1 MEPSTIYYCAQ
12 GVASIA
18 KVAINYK
25 KAMDVNESV
34 GLKLDKLQFTNKSI
48 KDFLDLIRN
57 DIQSMM
63 HMHFRSAYENLNYA
77 LHANANN
84 KKEYL
89 VQARNRFIDA
99 STIERNDNLILTYLG
114 LAFCQELLDDLAN
127 SNITLNKIRGV
138 YWEDIYSDDILLK
151 NFWDSGWREFFNN
164 IIFRIMSSTLSNMLI
179 SNSFGSLNLCDL
191 HTEIDSW
198 FSRMQYSSHDEYLK
212 EIYHIRL
219 KTLVRCGW
227 NPNNIYDFKKT
238 EYYALKAEKS
248 ILQENFSSLKQD
260 VISSFQLAD

>member
-25 KAMDVNESV
+25 NAMDVNETV
-34 GLKLDKLQFTNKSI
+34 GLKLDKLQFANESI

-77 LHANANN
+77 LHANAHN
-84 KKEYL
+84 KTEYL

-138 YWEDIYSDDILLK
+138 HWEDIYSDNPDILLK
-151 NFWDSGWREFFNN
+151 DWDLQWWHSRFKALIYTSLGGHMPYMLLGYMTSEFLQNVP
-164 IIFRIMSSTLSNMLI
+164 SSQRLGYLRRLNALI
-179 SNSFGSLNLCDL
+179 
-191 HTEIDSW
+191 
-198 FSRMQYSSHDEYLK
+198 
-212 EIYHIRL
+212 
-219 KTLVRCGW
+219 RCGVFSS
-227 NPNNIYDFKKT
+227 NYSNKEAFYDIC
-238 EYYALKAEKS
+238 AKAEKS